1 MDLKLFIWELLDE
14 WKLTRKRAVRTCS
27 IALGCVQYACAN
39 LALRTSVQKEIEDEE
54 IDYRARIEKVAGCLR
69 KRSGKDAMKRIREL
83 RDDE

>member
-1 MDLKLFIWELLDE
+1 MSQSITVRLTPTRARLLKML
-14 WKLTRKRAVRTCS
+14 KRRFNLKTNSEV
-27 IALGCVQYACAN
+27 ID